1 MHKIVPHLWYD
12 TEAGEAAAL
21 YTSLF
26 PGSSILSRST
36 MSDTPSGTVEILRIE
51 VAGFEA
57 LKKLDIAALERAYKG
72 I

>member
-1 MHKIVPHLWYD
+1 
-12 TEAGEAAAL
+12 
-21 YTSLF
+21 
-26 PGSSILSRST
+26 

-57 LKKLDIAALERAYKG
+57 MKKLDIAALERAYKG